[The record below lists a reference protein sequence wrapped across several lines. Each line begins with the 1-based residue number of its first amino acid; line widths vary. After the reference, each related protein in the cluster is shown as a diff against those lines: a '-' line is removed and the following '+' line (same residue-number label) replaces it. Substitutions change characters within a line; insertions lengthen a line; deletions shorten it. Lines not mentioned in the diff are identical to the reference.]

1 MDLDSDTETSL
12 TNQHIFELYEFDED
26 NLEEEFE
33 ATNNIDESC
42 EDNLQEE
49 VETNNDTV
57 YIAENVEAEPREK
70 KRLRIL
76 SNEERMYIYHELL
89 QKSVDGKLR
98 KGATNEVAS
107 SNSVPLR
114 TVQRIWKR
122 AKESETRDVSH
133 RKTKNCGRKRISI
146 DENQIRELPFS
157 QRTNIRSLAF
167 ALKTNPTSVSR
178 LIKSGAIRRNSN
190 AIKPLLK
197 EENKISRLEFCLSM
211 LEGTPHDPMF
221 KSMHNII
228 HIDEKWF
235 YMTKKSEKYYLL
247 PDEDEPYRTCK
258 SKNFIAKVMFLV
270 AQTRPRFDSEENE
283 TFSGKI
289 GVFPFVTHEP
299 AIRSSIN
306 RVAGTM
312 VTKAITT
319 VNRDV
324 VRSFLIDKV
333 LPAIREKWP
342 RDEFESTI
350 FIQQDNA
357 RTHINHDDPLFREAA
372 TKDGFDIRLMCQ
384 PANSPDLNILD
395 LGFFSAIQSLQ
406 YKEAP
411 KTIDEL
417 ISAVVKSF
425 ENFPSI
431 KSNRIFVSLQLCMI
445 EIMKEKGSN
454 KYKIPHVNKER
465 LERVGQLPIQIKCD
479 PILVQEVKNYLNM
492 E

>member
-1 MDLDSDTETSL
+1 
-12 TNQHIFELYEFDED
+12 
-26 NLEEEFE
+26 
-33 ATNNIDESC
+33 
-42 EDNLQEE
+42 
-49 VETNNDTV
+49 
-57 YIAENVEAEPREK
+57 
-70 KRLRIL
+70 
-76 SNEERMYIYHELL
+76 MYIYHELL

-167 ALKTNPTSVSR
+167 ALKTNPTSVFR

-211 LEGTPHDPMF
+211 LE
-221 KSMHNII
+221 
-228 HIDEKWF
+228 
-235 YMTKKSEKYYLL
+235 
-247 PDEDEPYRTCK
+247 DEDEPYRTCK

-465 LERVGQLPIQIKCD
+465 LERVRQLPIQIKCD

>member
-167 ALKTNPTSVSR
+167 ALKTNPTSVFR

-197 EENKISRLEFCLSM
+197 EKNKISRLEFCLSM

-319 VNRDV
+319 
-324 VRSFLIDKV
+324 
-333 LPAIREKWP
+333 
-342 RDEFESTI
+342 
-350 FIQQDNA
+350 DNA